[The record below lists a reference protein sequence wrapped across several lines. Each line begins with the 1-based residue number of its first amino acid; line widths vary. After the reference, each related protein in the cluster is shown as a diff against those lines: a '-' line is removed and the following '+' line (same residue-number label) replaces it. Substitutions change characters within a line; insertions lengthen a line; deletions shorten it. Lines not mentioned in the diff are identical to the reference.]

1 MTIKRMSIIIP
12 AHNEAG
18 RIGRTLD
25 AYSTFF
31 KAYQQ
36 EQGVDYELVVVLNGC
51 VDNTSAV
58 VERAQVIHGNI
69 VIIDEPKAGKGLAVK
84 LGFCDALNRP
94 NDIIG
99 FVDAD
104 MATLPQDYA
113 ALIQY
118 LREYDGVI
126 ANRYMPGSDIHP
138 KRPFIKKWGRKL
150 VYHSLIRYMFG
161 LSYSDY
167 QCGAKIFT
175 RQGLEKIAPQMQ
187 IAQWAFDVELLYLCK
202 KYGYTI
208 KQAPTVWRDQ
218 ADSKLKVMRA
228 GTRMLG
234 SLFEIRKIHG

>member
-1 MTIKRMSIIIP
+1 MKRTSIVIP

-18 RIGRTLD
+18 RIGRTLE
-25 AYSTFF
+25 AYSNFF
-31 KAYQQ
+31 KAYKNTHNL
-36 EQGVDYELVVVLNGC
+36 DYELVIVLNGC
-51 VDNTSAV
+51 SDNTREV
-58 VERAQVIHGNI
+58 VEKAQAVHGNMF
-69 VIIDEPKAGKGLAVK
+69 IIDEPRAGKGLAVK
-84 LGFCDALNRP
+84 LGFCDALTRP
-94 NDIIG
+94 NDTIG

-104 MATLPQDYA
+104 LATLPQDYA
-113 ALIQY
+113 ALLPY
-118 LREYDGVI
+118 LNEYSGVI
-126 ANRYMPGSDIHP
+126 ANRYMAGSVIYP
-138 KRPFIKKWGRKL
+138 QRPFIKKWGRKL
-150 VYHSLIRYMFG
+150 VYHALIRYLFG

-175 RQGLEKIAPQMQ
+175 RQVIEKIAPQLQ